1 MLKELLK
8 NKKFLKII
16 SDSLKEPEIIDIIL
30 FGSVIKGR
38 EKPEDID
45 FLILYVPKAEK
56 IIESSYIIRKKLE
69 KVSKNVHLESLR
81 YSEIFSPEFFAR
93 EAVLAEGYS
102 MRQKKFVSESLGY
115 NNFILFKY
123 ALKNLNKS
131 KRMQFYYSLYGRGK
145 QEGILKKIKCYKFSD
160 SIILSSIENSEI
172 IKNFLDRWKIKYTEF
187 PILVP
192 KRIVKYMFLKES

>member
-16 SDSLKEPEIIDIIL
+16 EESLKKQGILDIVL
-30 FGSVIKGR
+30 FGSLVKGKD
-38 EKPEDID
+38 EPTDID
-45 FLILYVPKAEK
+45 LLIIYTGKETAD
-56 IIESSYIIRKKLE
+56 IEYEIRKSLKSIDKNIE
-69 KVSKNVHLESLR
+69 VISKN

-131 KRMQFYYSLYGRGK
+131 KRMQFYYSLYGRSR
-145 QEGILKKIKCYKFSD
+145 QEGILKKNKCYKFSD
-160 SIILSSIENSEI
+160 SIILSSIENSET
-172 IKNFLDRWKIKYTEF
+172 IKNFLDSWKIKYVEF
-187 PILVP
+187 PVLVP
-192 KRIVKYMFLKES
+192 KRIVKYIFLKKS